1 MGAVGKQDNKEKANA
16 SSPDRRVR
24 GGPRDRADRGS
35 VDLARPRSDTPEIR
49 PRRRSVR
56 RGPAPRNR
64 HRRWGRRTRPCAR
77 VRHRLVRRH
86 RASKRQSRDD
96 PDGRRVLRHPD
107 ASRFDERSARR
118 DRRRGGGRRHDR
130 SDRRGRARR
139 PIRPLWHQAL
149 RGSEWLHRSAAVPPC
164 AGCSARGSDARSSRR
179 TGTGGGSAP
188 RSGRTGGGRSGGGR
202 VPAGA
207 KRSRSPRGADCGH
220 SSTHCR
226 SPGCVAGRP
235 PPCWFSRASSPRP
248 RERSWSVADASP
260 HRGSRPGCEAG
271 AWLRDDVAL
280 EVRWADKYQRAAAAG
295 LGVEAKSRVVG
306 PRTKLEGFNGSNP
319 CGQAP
324 VARRGVVLAGGIA
337 GGRSRNRGNP
347 ATAARLGLAR
357 DRAYHCLKCRATT

>member
-1 MGAVGKQDNKEKANA
+1 
-16 SSPDRRVR
+16 
-24 GGPRDRADRGS
+24 
-35 VDLARPRSDTPEIR
+35 VDLARQRSDTPEIR

-56 RGPAPRNR
+56 RGPAPGNR
-64 HRRWGRRTRPCAR
+64 HRRWGRRARPCAR

-96 PDGRRVLRHPD
+96 PDGGRVLRHLD
-107 ASRFDERSARR
+107 APRFDERSARR
-118 DRRRGGGRRHDR
+118 DRGRGRGRRHDR
-130 SDRRGRARR
+130 PDRRGRARR
-139 PIRPLWHQAL
+139 PIRPPWHQAL
-149 RGSEWLHRSAAVPPC
+149 RGSERLHRSASVPPC
-164 AGCSARGSDARSSRR
+164 AGCSARGSDARPTRH
-179 TGTGGGSAP
+179 TGAFAGSAS
-188 RSGRTGGGRSGGGR
+188 RSGRSAGDR
-202 VPAGA
+202 VHAGA
-207 KRSRSPRGADCGH
+207 KRSRSPRGADCGC
-220 SSTHCR
+220 SSTYCR

-235 PPCWFSRASSPRP
+235 RRGWFGQAGSPRP
-248 RERSWSVADASP
+248 RDHSSSVADASP
-260 HRGSRPGCEAG
+260 RSGNRPGCEPG

-280 EVRWADKYQRAAAAG
+280 EARSAGRNRRAAAAD

-306 PRTKLEGFNGSNP
+306 PRTRLDGFNRRNP